1 MVIFQ
6 STKGKKKNERL
17 RDFEGN
23 NKSKKE
29 LMKISEKD
37 IKEGN
42 RNENTNK
49 EESSSKIL
57 YNNDKNNKFPIN
69 IKVHYHINED
79 SNEIRLFGNFFF

>member
-69 IKVHYHINED
+69 IKVH
-79 SNEIRLFGNFFF
+79 